1 MKNKEKEEVGTATIG
16 IGAQAAQYP
25 IYRDEQG
32 MFIEYKGRRV
42 NYDPDQG
49 RGGKIKIPG
58 LRGNDA

>member
-1 MKNKEKEEVGTATIG
+1 VGTASIG

-42 NYDPDQG
+42 NYG
-49 RGGKIKIPG
+49 SNGKVKIRGIRGKES
-58 LRGNDA
+58 